1 MTTNILYDHLQQQM
15 TLPATVSRLK
25 GGDLRDTNT
34 STSLLLQLLQI
45 WSRVLG
51 PGRPAFFF
59 HITSM
64 VLEPLKIYSYLQ
76 GRKGK
81 KTTNAF
87 QKVPKSL
94 DNWFSKTQNL

>member
-34 STSLLLQLLQI
+34 RTSLLLQLLQI

-76 GRKGK
+76 GKKGK
-81 KTTNAF
+81 QNDKCISKGS
-87 QKVPKSL
+87 KVFGKL
-94 DNWFSKTQNL
+94 VL